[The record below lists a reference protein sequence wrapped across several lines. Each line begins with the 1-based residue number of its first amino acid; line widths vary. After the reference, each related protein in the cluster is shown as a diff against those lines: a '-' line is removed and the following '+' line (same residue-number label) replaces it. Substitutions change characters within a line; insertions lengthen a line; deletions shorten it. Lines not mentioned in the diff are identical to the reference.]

1 MTWNPNRNI
10 ALNESIVKLYDS
22 PYSVRDSRA
31 ATNSSK
37 INQGFAFQSYSAR
50 ESALRMAPQA
60 CPIVDKSQSLRYQ
73 IEPSKLTNFMPSAEM
88 SVVDTYKEEIKD
100 IKEHYEAKINVN
112 NSRDFRKEMQLS
124 AKLEDNVLK
133 IMYQNAPTTVQHK
146 IFGTD
151 LPMWYISNIIFLT
164 LLEQEY
170 ANTYS
175 PNTTT
180 KSFLTPSSVCDM
192 IYDLYIKE
200 NFDKEK
206 VKSEYIKFLENPNEN
221 MSNLANS
228 VKAIEINKLKET
240 DDLFYPILAMASAF
254 QYEGDKANVF
264 LAAIGSTKKV
274 MSVQP
279 PECINFKLNLPVYEK
294 VSEKAEIYDGHLKQ
308 FCKKMVEPVKKF
320 ESWLMTKKSLGDDVK
335 KVSNFDVIENIEE
348 FDDMI
353 DEHVFEIAKDTV
365 NEENQEL
372 AEKAVTQLYQ
382 SGGAINNPFILFYYL
397 MNYVV
402 SYGTEKGWNKENF
415 DENVK
420 LVQLNSEKGENKF
433 VVADDKPIPNFDFV
447 HASVF
452 ERILHLDKDIMKE
465 VSRRI
470 YGEEN
475 KAQTPIAES
484 IEKDAVMVETFPSD
498 DYIAQKW
505 HDGKKEVESVM
516 KDPKSWVPSVSPVRL
531 SSTNDHK
538 ERFTDHV
545 HKAGEIT
552 AIVCICVMVI
562 VFLLLMTFLVWIPK
576 IKSRKMGRLGTPI

>member
-10 ALNESIVKLYDS
+10 ALNESVVKLYDS
-22 PYSVRDSRA
+22 PYSVRDSKA

-37 INQGFAFQSYSAR
+37 INQGFAFQNYSAR
-50 ESALRMAPQA
+50 EAALRMAPQA

-88 SVVDTYKEEIKD
+88 SVVDTYKEELKD
-100 IKEHYEAKINVN
+100 IKERYEAKINVN
-112 NSRDFRKEMQLS
+112 NSKDFRKEMQLS

-133 IMYQNAPTTVQHK
+133 NMYQNAPTTIQHK
-146 IFGTD
+146 VFGTD

-170 ANTYS
+170 ANTYA
-175 PNTTT
+175 PETTT

-192 IYDLYIKE
+192 IYELYIKE

-206 VKSEYIKFLENPNEN
+206 VKSEYIKFLENPDQNI
-221 MSNLANS
+221 SNLASS
-228 VKAIEINKLKET
+228 VKAIEINKLTEN
-240 DDLFYPILAMASAF
+240 DDLFYPVLAMASAF
-254 QYEGDKANVF
+254 QYEGDKANAF

-274 MSVQP
+274 MTVQP
-279 PECINFKLNLPVYEK
+279 PECINFKLNLPAYKK
-294 VSEKAEIYDGHLKQ
+294 VAEKAEIYDGQLKQ
-308 FCKKMVEPVKKF
+308 FCKKMVEPVKEF
-320 ESWLMTKKSLGDDVK
+320 ESWLMVKKSLGDDVK
-335 KVSNFDVIENIEE
+335 KVNNFDVIENIEE
-348 FDDMI
+348 FDGMM
-353 DEHVFEIAKDTV
+353 DEPVFKIAKDVV

-372 AEKAVTQLYQ
+372 AEKAVAQLYQ

-397 MNYVV
+397 MNYVI

-415 DENVK
+415 DETVELVK
-420 LVQLNSEKGENKF
+420 LESEKGDNKF
-433 VVADDKPIPNFDFV
+433 VVADEKPLPNPDFV

-452 ERILHLDKDIMKE
+452 ERIIHLDNDVIRE

-475 KAQTPIAES
+475 KAQTPISEP
-484 IEKDAVMVETFPSD
+484 IEKNAVMVEAFPSD
-498 DYIAQKW
+498 DYIEQKW
-505 HDGKKEVESVM
+505 KDGRKEINSRM
-516 KDPKSWVPSVSPVRL
+516 NDPKSWVPSVSPVRL

-552 AIVCICVMVI
+552 AIVCICIMVV
-562 VFLLLMTFLVWIPK
+562 VFFLLMTFLVWIPK
-576 IKSRKMGRLGTPI
+576 IKSRKMGRPETTI

>member
-22 PYSVRDSRA
+22 PYSVRDSKA

-37 INQGFAFQSYSAR
+37 INQGFAFQNYSAR

-146 IFGTD
+146 VFGTD

-170 ANTYS
+170 ANTYA

-274 MSVQP
+274 MAVQP

-294 VSEKAEIYDGHLKQ
+294 VSEKAEIYDGNLKQ

-348 FDDMI
+348 FDEMI
-353 DEHVFEIAKDTV
+353 DEPVFEIAKDTV

-475 KAQTPIAES
+475 KAQTPIADP

-505 HDGKKEVESVM
+505 HDGKKEVESVL
-516 KDPKSWVPSVSPVRL
+516 KDPKSWIPSVSPVRL

-562 VFLLLMTFLVWIPK
+562 VFLLLMTFLVWVPK